1 MNEVLTII
9 NNYFGEV
16 EKTVNTIIVF
26 ASMSG
31 TTELMAHTIASEL
44 TKAGDQVTVKDAFEA
59 DAEELMSYERIL
71 VGSYTWGDGDLSD
84 EITDFYDELATI
96 DLTGKMAVAFGSG
109 DTSYEYFARAVD
121 ILEEALKTQ
130 GCEILIKGLKVD
142 SWSEDEEEIETKCR
156 LYAKE
161 LLSLSSQSCIA

>member
-1 MNEVLTII
+1 M
-9 NNYFGEV
+9 
-16 EKTVNTIIVF
+16 NTIIVF

-31 TTELMAHTIASEL
+31 NTELMAHTIASEL

-59 DAEELMSYERIL
+59 DAEELKSYERIL

-84 EITDFYDELATI
+84 EITGFYDELATI
-96 DLTGKMAVAFGSG
+96 DLTGKMAAAFGSG
-109 DTSYEYFARAVD
+109 DTSYEHFARAVD
-121 ILEEALKTQ
+121 ILGEALKTQ

>member
-1 MNEVLTII
+1 M
-9 NNYFGEV
+9 
-16 EKTVNTIIVF
+16 NTIIVF

-31 TTELMAHTIASEL
+31 TTELMAHTLASEL
-44 TKAGDQVTVKDAFEA
+44 TKAGDQVTVIDAFET
-59 DAEELMSYERIL
+59 DAEELKSYDRIL

-84 EITDFYDELATI
+84 EITGFYDELATI
-96 DLTGKMAVAFGSG
+96 DLTGKMAAAFGSG
-109 DTSYEYFARAVD
+109 DTRYEHFARAVD

-142 SWSEDEEEIETKCR
+142 SWSEDEEGIETTCR

-161 LLSLSSQSCIA
+161 LLSLSSQSYIAQ

>member
-1 MNEVLTII
+1 
-9 NNYFGEV
+9 
-16 EKTVNTIIVF
+16 VNTIIVF

-44 TKAGDQVTVKDAFEA
+44 MKAGDQVTVKDAIEA

-84 EITDFYDELATI
+84 EIMSFYDELATI
-96 DLTGKMAVAFGSG
+96 DLTGKMAAAFGSG
-109 DTSYEYFARAVD
+109 DTSYEHFARAVD

-130 GCEILIKGLKVD
+130 GCEIIIKGLKID
-142 SWSEDEEEIETKCR
+142 SWSEDEEEIERKCR
-156 LYAKE
+156 LYANE